1 MLSIRSPVFWRT
13 DVLVKLRSFGEARIE
28 KVNEHTRKRI
38 EEAVSTLAKQRDRV
52 PTQDEVRDYLGK
64 GSYSYISAVL
74 KEWRAKNLPELT
86 GSESALE
93 RATRAVRES
102 LYDEV
107 NAVFREKCDEQDALY
122 ATLAEDLAEFA
133 NQNDQ
138 LTAEFEQL
146 QAAFLERETELADA
160 KAKVDTLEMA
170 LEQREDEARSLHQQN
185 RTLSAQVSD
194 AEIGKAAAEAK
205 LAALEVS
212 YKNDQQTITH
222 LAEANEQRKREIAR
236 LESEVSKAE
245 KREEATFASFT
256 DSERQR
262 KALDSA
268 LTERQLELLEL
279 TQRSNEML
287 EAATTTEAEVARLRE
302 KLDHQATKVE
312 LYLTKLATAENE
324 IAQLRGE
331 LKSSRRNDS
340 GDMFDT

>member
-1 MLSIRSPVFWRT
+1 
-13 DVLVKLRSFGEARIE
+13 
-28 KVNEHTRKRI
+28 VNEHTRKRI

-74 KEWRAKNLPELT
+74 KEWRTKNLPELT

-93 RATRAVRES
+93 RATHAVRES

-107 NAVFREKCDEQDALY
+107 NTVFREKCEEQDALY
-122 ATLAEDLAEFA
+122 ATLADDLSEFG

-138 LTAEFEQL
+138 LTTEFEQL
-146 QAAFLERETELADA
+146 QAAFVERESELAEA
-160 KAKVDTLEMA
+160 KAKIDA
-170 LEQREDEARSLHQQN
+170 LEQSLAKRDDEARSLHQQN
-185 RTLSAQVSD
+185 RTLSAQMSD
-194 AEIGKAAAEAK
+194 AEIGKATAEAK
-205 LAALEVS
+205 LFALEVS
-212 YKNDQQTITH
+212 HKNDQQTISH

-236 LESEVSKAE
+236 LEIEVSKAE